1 MGPLIVS
8 ILLLQ
13 LLLVTTTVA
22 AQAQPVSAQQP
33 ATQRQSL
40 LQSLEQSWRWRELR
54 RSDAEPTFSM
64 VAAAGDNSLL
74 VADDGGLWGH
84 DGLLWDSIAPW
95 PTGSTAV
102 TDLLHPTDGGY
113 LAACGRK
120 LIALRDDN
128 PESPIVLRPATTA
141 GPTCRPIELPD
152 GRLLTA
158 DRSHLLIVGDRSVK
172 QYLPLPANVEFASA
186 LGFDTDGQLWCATTG
201 GIFRLEGERW
211 EPVEVTG
218 SSPDSA
224 ADNAN
229 DIALILSVGERL
241 VFLPRVFA
249 SRQSGLQ
256 WDGVQLTPLPSA
268 LAQGQLSDALATPE
282 GDLVVAIQYSGLR
295 SLCWSDVRT
304 CTWQPVNVPAPFG
317 ASIKSMTLLADG
329 RLAVVTHVGKLLLND
344 SLADRWATYDPTAV
358 GVSSVV
364 NSLAHSRRGGLWLG
378 THDGVARFDGERFV
392 DVFLKA
398 GSLGIRLQEITAVHE
413 DAQGQL
419 WVGSGSAFQGLLRYD
434 GERWHREK
442 LADVKGYGVHSMH
455 TDAQGDLWLTM
466 LALSGSEAKYYS
478 GAILHRSEGRWIV
491 HDRVGDMPMPRVY
504 SLTWL
509 SDGTLLAGA
518 FEHVLSYNGSEWQK
532 MTPSPLGPGRSA
544 FALIARGNGDLWLGH
559 GRNEPGLAWLPA
571 GAPHWNLPDRAE
583 GETVT
588 ASERLLQRAAA
599 ASFAETA
606 DGRLWFAAET
616 GLYLVV
622 RGQCHQV
629 TTQGAGRDH
638 SFWPLLASDDG
649 KSLWLGSLGGGL
661 LRLRADDNAPPTTNE
676 PSLFVPD
683 PDHTRN
689 VVLNWSGNDTWSV
702 TPPER
707 LLFSQSLD
715 GAPFSAYSSEDS
727 MHFFDAKPGP
737 HELAVKAM
745 DSAGN
750 TQTEPTTLTFEV
762 AAGPP
767 SLWARPEMQVA
778 YAVAMLAVCGLG
790 LVTVRRQ
797 RERLRDARD
806 RIMLNERLRELTRRL
821 MTTQE
826 DERRSLARDLH
837 DDLGQLLTVTTM
849 QIDLAAGLD
858 DTERRTAAL
867 TLASQSTQRAISSVR
882 NLASQIRPTL
892 LDDLGLETA
901 VNATLDDFAGA
912 TGMILERD
920 VLFEHNQLSDNVA
933 SHVFRIIK
941 ESLTNIVRHAH
952 ADTISLRLEV
962 TAHAIDILVQDDGDG
977 FDPERSASD
986 HGIGLLGMRERA
998 EALGGTFTID
1008 SQPGRGTSLHVTI
1021 PLLETPKDGNLPP
1034 W

>member
-1 MGPLIVS
+1 VGPLIVS

-13 LLLVTTTVA
+13 LLLVTATVA
-22 AQAQPVSAQQP
+22 AQAQP
-33 ATQRQSL
+33 QSL

-54 RSDAEPTFSM
+54 RTDTEPTFSI
-64 VAAAGDNSLL
+64 VAAAGDNQLL
-74 VADDGGLWGH
+74 VADDSGLWRH
-84 DGLLWDSIAPW
+84 DGLLWDRIGPW
-95 PTGSTAV
+95 PSGSPAV
-102 TDLLHPTDGGY
+102 TDLLHPTEGGH
-113 LAACGRK
+113 LAVRDRK
-120 LIALRDDN
+120 LLALRDDD
-128 PESPIVLRPATTA
+128 PDAPILLRPATVA

-158 DRSHLLIVGDRSVK
+158 DRSHLIIVDNQSVTP
-172 QYLPLPANVEFASA
+172 YLPLPTDAEYASA
-186 LGFDTDGQLWCATTG
+186 LAFDTQGQLWCATTR

-211 EPVEVTG
+211 EPVVVTS

-224 ADNAN
+224 ADNAK
-229 DIALILSVGERL
+229 DIALIVNVGERL

-256 WDGVQLTPLPSA
+256 WDGLQLTPLPSA

-329 RLAVVTHVGKLLLND
+329 RMAVVTHVGKLLLND
-344 SLADRWATYDPTAV
+344 SLSDRWATYDPTAV

-392 DVFLKA
+392 DVFLEA
-398 GSLGIRLQEITAVHE
+398 GSLGIRLAEITAVHE
-413 DAQGQL
+413 DAEGQL

-434 GERWHREK
+434 GERWHREE
-442 LADVKGYGVHSMH
+442 LPEVTGYGVHSLH
-455 TDAQGDLWLTM
+455 ADAEGDLWLTM
-466 LALSGSEAKYYS
+466 IALSSGDANFYS
-478 GAILHRSEGRWIV
+478 GAILHRSDDRWIV
-491 HDRVGDMPMPRVY
+491 HDRVGDKPMPRVY

-509 SDGTLLAGA
+509 SDGTLLAGGLG
-518 FEHVLSYNGSEWQK
+518 HMVTYDGSEWREF
-532 MTPSPLGPGRSA
+532 TPTALAPGRSA
-544 FALIARGNGDLWLGH
+544 FALIARSNGDLWMGH
-559 GRNEPGLAWLPA
+559 GRNDPGLTWLPA
-571 GAPHWNLPDRAE
+571 NAPDWSLPGGTE
-583 GETVT
+583 GGPVT
-588 ASERLLQRAAA
+588 ASQRLLQSAAA
-599 ASFAETA
+599 ASFAETEN
-606 DGRLWFAAET
+606 GSLWFAGET
-616 GLYLVV
+616 GLYHVV
-622 RGQCHQV
+622 RGQCHRV

-638 SFWPLLASDDG
+638 SFWPLLASADG
-649 KSLWLGSLGGGL
+649 DSLWLGSLGGGL
-661 LRLRADDNAPPTTNE
+661 LRLRADDVAPPTTNT
-676 PSLFVPD
+676 PSQFVPD
-683 PDHTRN
+683 LDHTRN
-689 VVLNWSGNDTWSV
+689 VVLSWSGNDTWSV

-707 LLFSQSLD
+707 LLFSHSLD
-715 GAPFSAYSSEDS
+715 GAPFSAWSNEANL
-727 MHFFDAKPGP
+727 HFFDARPGP

-745 DSAGN
+745 DSASN
-750 TQTEPTTLTFEV
+750 AQSAPTILNFEV

-767 SLWARPEMQVA
+767 SLWARPEMHAA
-778 YAVAMLAVCGLG
+778 YAVAFLALCGLG

-797 RERLRDARD
+797 RERRRDAAART
-806 RIMLNERLRELTRRL
+806 MLNERLRELTRRL

-858 DTERRTAAL
+858 DPERRSSAL

-920 VLFEHNQLSDNVA
+920 VLFEHDQLPDDVA

-952 ADTISLRLEV
+952 ADTISLCLEV

-977 FDPERSASD
+977 FDPERSTSD

-1021 PLLETPKDGNLPP
+1021 PLLEPQKDGNLPP